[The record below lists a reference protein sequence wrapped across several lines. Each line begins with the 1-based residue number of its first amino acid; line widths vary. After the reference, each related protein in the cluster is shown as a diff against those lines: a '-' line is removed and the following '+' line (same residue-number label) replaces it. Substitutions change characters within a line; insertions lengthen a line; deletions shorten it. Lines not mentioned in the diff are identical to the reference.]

1 MSVRFFSKEL
11 HGTPHECSKCHTSAD
26 FKFVYHFHR
35 NVHNSFDCSQ
45 SAPGSLAKGGCSG
58 SLIFTVLSAPPLPQV
73 HRVRGG
79 RGLFLKAPRNIGG
92 HQVCFPSTVSSL
104 WKVVHLEQHHQVHLV
119 RGTFYTFERML
130 LVTPCSQPNLPSTE
144 GSVVTA

>member
-1 MSVRFFSKEL
+1 MFL
-11 HGTPHECSKCHTSAD
+11 SA
-26 FKFVYHFHR
+26 
-35 NVHNSFDCSQ
+35 Q
-45 SAPGSLAKGGCSG
+45 SAPGSPVKGGCSG
-58 SLIFTVLSAPPLPQV
+58 SLIFTLLSAPPLPLV

-79 RGLFLKAPRNIGG
+79 GRSVSKLKGNIGE
-92 HQVCFPSTVSSL
+92 HQVCSPSTVSSL

>member
-1 MSVRFFSKEL
+1 MTIFYQNKENLKFANKSVRPRQLSERRL
-11 HGTPHECSKCHTSAD
+11 LRLA
-26 FKFVYHFHR
+26 HFHCA
-35 NVHNSFDCSQ
+35 FCTPPPP
-45 SAPGSLAKGGCSG
+45 SAQGEG
-58 SLIFTVLSAPPLPQV
+58 
-73 HRVRGG
+73 GG
-79 RGLFLKAPRNIGG
+79 RSVSKLKGNIGE
-92 HQVCFPSTVSSL
+92 HQVCSPSTVSSL